1 MRHLLLDYKHADLVI
16 FVVDRTELGTQT
28 FREFGSFGDQNSLN
42 VLKVKS
48 TKELV
53 KTILKN
59 SNRNSLIISSIQKQ
73 NNINPENFDQKTLE
87 KLKDKR
93 VVFIF
98 DECHRSTF
106 GLMYDNIINSFPK
119 SILFGFTG
127 TPIKVENNKNGLSTI
142 DNFDLNYINT
152 QLKMVYMIKKFFHL
166 MFIQYIFLF
175 WLNYF

>member
-1 MRHLLLDYKHADLVI
+1 MKI
-16 FVVDRTELGTQT
+16 
-28 FREFGSFGDQNSLN
+28 
-42 VLKVKS
+42 
-48 TKELV
+48 KELV

-59 SNRNSLIISSIQKQ
+59 SNRNALIISSIQKQ

-98 DECHRSTF
+98 DECHRSIF

-127 TPIKVENNKNGLSTI
+127 TPIKVENNKNGLNTI
-142 DNFDLNYINT
+142 DNFEYELHKYTIKNGIY
-152 QLKMVYMIKKFFHL
+152 IKKFFHL
-166 MFIQYIFLF
+166 MLIQYISKIH
-175 WLNYF
+175 